1 MPNIAH
7 PAHPAHPARYDL
19 PWKAALTHA
28 FHPFMDFYFPD
39 FSTHIDWTQRP
50 RFRDKELAGIVIS
63 TTPDVMVADKLV
75 EVSMRDGAEERILVH
90 IEIQAQRD
98 AALARR
104 VHDYN
109 YHIGKTYG
117 QPVASLVLLA
127 DAEPNWRP
135 SRFYQQ
141 MRGTAR
147 RFSFAT
153 AKLLD
158 YADTDAL
165 EASHHPFA
173 WVTLVHLCTQQA
185 HHDPDALC
193 AAKLHLTRLLFK
205 HRWKRRR
212 IIVLFNV
219 INWMMALPEPHQR
232 RYWQAVLRMEKEH
245 EMKLLNPLEQM
256 FLEDGIKKGLEMGVE
271 TGMEKGLQ
279 KGLEKG
285 RREGL
290 QQGLE
295 QGLEQGIEQGL
306 EQGLAR
312 GRVEGAAALLE
323 RLLVQRFGP
332 LPKTVRSKLAKAS
345 VGQVEAWSDALPAAQ
360 TLKQVFATTTAIR

>member
-1 MPNIAH
+1 MPNTAQ
-7 PAHPAHPARYDL
+7 PARYDL

-39 FSTHIDWTQRP
+39 FSAHIDWTQRP
-50 RFRDKELAGIVIS
+50 RFRDKELAGMMIGAA
-63 TTPDVMVADKLV
+63 PNVMVADKLV
-75 EVSMRDGAEERILVH
+75 ELCLRNGSVHRVLVH

-104 VHDYN
+104 MHDYN

-127 DAEPNWRP
+127 DADPKWRP
-135 SRFYQQ
+135 RRFRERV
-141 MRGTAR
+141 RGTAR
-147 RFSFAT
+147 GFSFST

-158 YADTDAL
+158 FAANTAAL
-165 EASHHPFA
+165 EKSHNPFA
-173 WVTLVHLCTQQA
+173 WVTLVHLRTQQA
-185 HHDPDALC
+185 HHDPDVLY
-193 AAKLHLTRLLFK
+193 AAKLHLTKVLFK

-232 RYWQAVLRMEKEH
+232 RYWQAALRLEKEH

-256 FLEDGIKKGLEMGVE
+256 LFDDNREE
-271 TGMEKGLQ
+271 
-279 KGLEKG
+279 G
-285 RREGL
+285 RRE
-290 QQGLE
+290 GLE
-295 QGLEQGIEQGL
+295 QGLEKGL

-312 GRVEGAAALLE
+312 GRAEGAAALLE
-323 RLLVQRFGP
+323 RLLTQRFGP
-332 LPKTVRSKLAKAS
+332 LPKTVLSKLKKAS
-345 VGQVEAWSDALPAAQ
+345 VAEVEAWADALVAAES
-360 TLKQVFATTTAIR
+360 LKQVFSATPSSFEPLEKLPLSLN

>member
-1 MPNIAH
+1 MPNTVQ
-7 PAHPAHPARYDL
+7 PARYDL

-39 FSTHIDWTQRP
+39 FSAHVDWTQRP
-50 RFRDKELAGIVIS
+50 RFRDKELAGIVIG
-63 TTPDVMVADKLV
+63 TVPDAMVADKLV
-75 EVSMRDGAEERILVH
+75 ELRLRDGSEHRVLVH

-127 DAEPNWRP
+127 DADPNWRP
-135 SRFYQQ
+135 SSFHQQ
-141 MRGTAR
+141 VPGTAR
-147 RFSFAT
+147 GFTFTT

-158 YADTDAL
+158 YAADTDAL

-173 WVTLVHLCTQQA
+173 WVTLVHLRTQQA
-185 HHDPDALC
+185 HHDPDVLY
-193 AAKLHLTRLLFK
+193 AAKLHLTGLLFK

-232 RYWQAVLRMEKEH
+232 RYWQAALRLEKEH

-256 FLEDGIKKGLEMGVE
+256 LFDDYR
-271 TGMEKGLQ
+271 
-279 KGLEKG
+279 EKG

-290 QQGLE
+290 EQGLEKGLE
-295 QGLEQGIEQGL
+295 QGR
-306 EQGLAR
+306 EQGLAQ
-312 GRVEGAAALLE
+312 GRAEGAAALLE
-323 RLLVQRFGP
+323 RLLTQRFGP
-332 LPKTVRSKLAKAS
+332 LPKTVLSKLKKAS
-345 VGQVEAWSDALPAAQ
+345 VAEVEAWGDALAAAES
-360 TLKQVFATTTAIR
+360 LKEVFGATQSSVKRLKKMPLSLN